1 MTQTTIN
8 ANFESPVARRTRDVM
23 LPVPPD
29 NAGRPAMLSGAE
41 IVPLS
46 SVKNMSFRRHKDQQ
60 EVQAAHSGNGT
71 DRNEVGNQ

>member
-1 MTQTTIN
+1 
-8 ANFESPVARRTRDVM
+8 
-23 LPVPPD
+23 
-29 NAGRPAMLSGAE
+29 MLSGAE